1 MHWSWNVNARNI
13 FKQATDI
20 VIQWMLSAFYVNSGN
35 QIQWN
40 FTYQHKFVDLM
51 VHFAQI
57 EKKME
62 NGNVFLNI
70 GK

>member
-51 VHFAQI
+51 VHFA
-57 EKKME
+57 
-62 NGNVFLNI
+62 
-70 GK
+70 

>member
-1 MHWSWNVNARNI
+1 MHWSWNVNAWNI

-20 VIQWMLSAFYVNSGN
+20 VIQWMLSAFYVSSGN
-35 QIQWN
+35 QIHWN

-62 NGNVFLNI
+62 NVNVFLNI